1 MLPLIGH
8 ELYTKKLA
16 MNCSWFNFSPC
27 MFCAR
32 QNASS
37 LYPLKERF
45 CLNAHVL
52 LLISS
57 IL

>member
-8 ELYTKKLA
+8 MNFIKKMA
-16 MNCSWFNFSPC
+16 MNCSGFNFSPC